1 MYNLSKITS
10 DYIDFLLI
18 VGFMFLNFFVQL
30 FRIFQ
35 LYVMFDF
42 FKQIETPVIAKMVLM
57 SRYLIHE
64 SRYRSIISAKVSDH
78 LTFSFLFVIN

>member
-35 LYVMFDF
+35 LYIKIDF
-42 FKQIETPVIAKMVLM
+42 FKQKETPVIAKIVLM

-78 LTFSFLFVIN
+78 LTFRVFYPS